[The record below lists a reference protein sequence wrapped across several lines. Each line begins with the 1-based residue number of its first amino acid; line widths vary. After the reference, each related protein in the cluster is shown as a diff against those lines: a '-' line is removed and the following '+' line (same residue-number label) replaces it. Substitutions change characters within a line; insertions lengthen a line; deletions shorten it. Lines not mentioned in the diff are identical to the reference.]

1 MYIIKLNTTPI
12 AISWHT
18 AIMQLIIAGEKS
30 PKNQCGAVSFYSEST
45 LDRMLIEVFS
55 WISIYRQQISTKYQR
70 AHEIEHVALYES
82 VVNIWSSISL
92 THLNTY

>member
-30 PKNQCGAVSFYSEST
+30 PKNQFGAVSFCSEST
-45 LDRMLIEVFS
+45 LDRMSFQVFS
-55 WISIYRQQISTKYQR
+55 
-70 AHEIEHVALYES
+70 
-82 VVNIWSSISL
+82 
-92 THLNTY
+92 